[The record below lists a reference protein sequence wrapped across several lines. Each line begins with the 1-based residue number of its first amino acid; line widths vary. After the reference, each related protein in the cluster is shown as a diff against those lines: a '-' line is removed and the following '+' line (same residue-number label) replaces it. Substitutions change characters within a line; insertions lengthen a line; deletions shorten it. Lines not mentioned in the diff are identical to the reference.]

1 VVCLPDQVRLTHALN
16 EELDQAM
23 RDIRQFGDQGA
34 EVSRRIAELE
44 SLCMQLE
51 EAIVEL
57 KQENTSLE
65 HGDPVPR

>member
-1 VVCLPDQVRLTHALN
+1 
-16 EELDQAM
+16 M

>member
-1 VVCLPDQVRLTHALN
+1 MTSICKNKKQEHIPIQKKICSDMNATKEKQEH
-16 EELDQAM
+16 
-23 RDIRQFGDQGA
+23 IP
-34 EVSRRIAELE
+34 
-44 SLCMQLE
+44 LE